1 MYRNTLKGTHLFSM
15 HMPGHANS
23 NEITPFLNNL
33 LKEFGGSRIEGSSD
47 EHFGTIGNYFPA
59 TGALRDSQ

>member
-1 MYRNTLKGTHLFSM
+1 M

-33 LKEFGGSRIEGSSD
+33 LKEFGGSRIEGSTD